1 MTDPTSSE
9 LTLDGLPRPPVF
21 RLVDA
26 EGYDVHAGVVVGG
39 EPATV
44 AALFEDEDL
53 AREFSAGAGEYGM
66 EALAGRGTREL
77 ADWGAMEVFAAA
89 GEGYVLVVA
98 RDGTGLFHA
107 DDVARRAA
115 EEGVAVPLPL
125 YVITGE
131 GGEAPLITVETGG
144 EEAVVVTALFG
155 TPEGARA
162 FREAAPHLGL
172 PEGLGRIDDRD
183 GLRRH
188 ALVAKGAGAG
198 YAVVDPG
205 PGMASEAIPLED
217 WIQ

>member
-1 MTDPTSSE
+1 MTDPTARE

-26 EGYDVHAGVVVGG
+26 DGYDVHAGVVIGG
-39 EPATV
+39 ESAMV
-44 AALFEDEDL
+44 AVLFEDEEL

-66 EALAGRGTREL
+66 EALAGLEPRGL
-77 ADWGAMEVFAAA
+77 ADWGAVEVFAAS
-89 GEGYVLVVA
+89 GEDYVLVVA
-98 RDGTGLFHA
+98 RGGTGLFHA

-115 EEGVAVPLPL
+115 EEDAALPLPL

-144 EEAVVVTALFG
+144 EEAAVVTALFG

-205 PGMASEAIPLED
+205 PGKTSEAIPLED
-217 WIQ
+217 LT